1 MVSKPRSRR
10 AALGSTLACPRS
22 CTGRAVQPVG
32 KAPGRRDTRDR
43 ALDRPAPRQVLPA
56 QPEACGGPR
65 RGHARDPG
73 LAVFNNPSGVFR
85 IDTLYASEVVLVD
98 DVPALTVRGLA
109 LRSWRPFVGS
119 GGTITVNQLWIY
131 KRTGTFVLN
140 NLIHGILTPPS
151 FGTPVITQPV
161 SVPVHNPQWA
171 TRRWDAWAVTIPFQ
185 TPVDVV
191 AGEHLGVW
199 IEFGVPQGTT
209 ASFDWVQDGPARY
222 GSVRGDWTTSPPVV
236 QGEALILGLI
246 GGETQSVPLRL
257 EAHGR
262 PQLGETVLF
271 QVRNAGAPCPQPANV
286 SVVVGLSNPGVPVG
300 TCRVLSSADLVTL
313 GAVQA
318 STMGD
323 AAIPW
328 AIPSDQGLLHQHLY
342 VQAASTCG
350 GVFSNGL
357 RLTIGGV
364 VQ

>member
-1 MVSKPRSRR
+1 M
-10 AALGSTLACPRS
+10 
-22 CTGRAVQPVG
+22 
-32 KAPGRRDTRDR
+32 
-43 ALDRPAPRQVLPA
+43 
-56 QPEACGGPR
+56 
-65 RGHARDPG
+65 
-73 LAVFNNPSGVFR
+73 FNNPSGVFR